1 MSLDEMFN
9 GKKTFTII
17 SMIVLLVGFIGD
29 FVTGI
34 VWWTRIQPWFSHGN
48 NDGKTVYQCILA
60 CWVLSLIG
68 LIALIVFIIFTF
80 FVSSLCDS
88 ITGNSV
94 ILIVCIAVVGAISV
108 GSIVTGA
115 YGGSFGLKNPN
126 FNEDEDEDEDE
137 SNKCAKY
144 LNDGIEGASNWLF
157 SHPDKED
164 DYIKW
169 YEDLLK
175 HMGENDENDDI
186 SFSYLCINVG
196 IPTFVFA
203 LVQCVAIILFIVDII
218 LSCSSF
224 ARIGQ
229 SI

>member
-34 VWWTRIQPWFSHGN
+34 VWWTRIQSWFSHGN

-60 CWVLSLIG
+60 CWILSLIG

-80 FVSSLCDS
+80 FVSSICDS
-88 ITGNSV
+88 ITGNS
-94 ILIVCIAVVGAISV
+94 ILLIICIAVVGAISV
-108 GSIVTGA
+108 GSIITGS
-115 YGGSFGLKNPN
+115 YGGSFGLKNPGY
-126 FNEDEDEDEDE
+126 NEDDEEN
-137 SNKCAKY
+137 NKCSKY
-144 LNDGIEGASNWLF
+144 VNDGVEGAQNWLF

-164 DYIKW
+164 DYTKW
-169 YEDLLK
+169 FNNLLK
-175 HMGENDENDDI
+175 HLGENEDNDDL

-196 IPTFVFA
+196 IPTFFFA

-218 LSCSSF
+218 LSCSNF
-224 ARIGQ
+224 AGVGQ
-229 SI
+229 SF

>member
-9 GKKTFTII
+9 SKKIFTII

-34 VWWTRIQPWFSHGN
+34 VWWTRIQPWFSHGY
-48 NDGKTVYQCILA
+48 NDSKTVYQCILA

-80 FVSSLCDS
+80 FVSSICDS
-88 ITGNSV
+88 IIGNTIV
-94 ILIVCIAVVGAISV
+94 LIVCIAVIGAISV
-108 GSIVTGA
+108 GSIITGS
-115 YGGSFGLKNPN
+115 YGGSFGLKNPK
-126 FNEDEDEDEDE
+126 FSEDGEDDEE
-137 SNKCAKY
+137 NNKCYKY
-144 LNDGIEGASNWLF
+144 VNDGVEGAQDWLY

-169 YEDLLK
+169 YYDLLK
-175 HMGENDENDDI
+175 HMGENEDNDDL

-218 LSCSSF
+218 LSCSNF
-224 ARIGQ
+224 AGVGQ
-229 SI
+229 SF